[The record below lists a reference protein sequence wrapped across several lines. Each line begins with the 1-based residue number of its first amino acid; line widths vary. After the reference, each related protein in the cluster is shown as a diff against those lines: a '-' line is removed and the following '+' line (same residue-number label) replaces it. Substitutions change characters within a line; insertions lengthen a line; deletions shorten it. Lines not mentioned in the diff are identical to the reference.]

1 MSKKKLKKFR
11 KRFDKIVDNC
21 LKKLEQLF
29 KDYKVEDVEDY
40 LDQILCNFE
49 FIEMEIESKLSSSNT
64 TNTQS
69 TVYYCSSSNSTTSL
83 KKVSEQVCIIE

>member
-11 KRFDKIVDNC
+11 KRFDKIVDKC
-21 LKKLEQLF
+21 LDQLEQLF

-49 FIEMEIESKLSSSNT
+49 FIEMEIESKLSSSKT

-69 TVYYCSSSNSTTSL
+69 TVYYCSSGNSTTSL
-83 KKVSEQVCIIE
+83 KKVSEQVSIIE